1 MKITVVGTGY
11 VGLVTGA
18 CLAEMGNHVTCA
30 DTDAARVRVLTDGV
44 VPFFESGLAEIVR
57 RNQTGGRLTFSTDVG
72 GAAAGA
78 AIVFIAVGT
87 PSDVDGAADLRHV
100 LAVADAVGGAMQERT
115 VVAVK
120 STVPVG
126 TVSAVKEHVAAALR
140 ARGATV
146 EFDVVA
152 NPEFL
157 KEGSAVQDFMRP
169 DRIVVGADSAWAEA
183 KMLELYRPFV
193 RNGHPVIM
201 TDTRSAE
208 LTKYAANVMLASR
221 IAMIN
226 ELARISAAVGGDIMA
241 IRRGI
246 GADSRIGM
254 QYLYPGLGF
263 GGSCLPKDVRAL
275 SHTATKHH
283 VASQM
288 LEAILAS
295 NETQRRYLAEL
306 VKQHF
311 GESLAGRRL
320 ALWGLAFKAN
330 TDDIREAPAL
340 DLIDEL
346 VRCGATVQAYDP
358 EARANARIHFKANEA
373 VRVVDDM
380 YAALE
385 GADALLVATEWGVF
399 RSPDFERVRTALKTP
414 VIFDGRN
421 LYEPDD
427 LVVLGLRVVAVG
439 RPTPPLAGIAS

>member
-1 MKITVVGTGY
+1 MKITVIGTGY

-18 CLAEMGNHVTCA
+18 CLAEMGNQVTCA

-57 RNQTGGRLTFSTDVG
+57 RNQSGHRLTFSTDVG
-72 GAAAGA
+72 KASSEA

-87 PSDVDGAADLRHV
+87 PSDIDGAADLRHV
-100 LAVADAVGGAMQERT
+100 LAVADTIGAAMHERT

-126 TVSAVKEHVAAALR
+126 TVSAVKERITAALA
-140 ARGATV
+140 ARGAKA

-169 DRIVVGADSAWAEA
+169 DRIVVGADSSWAEA

-201 TDTRSAE
+201 IDTRSAE

-226 ELARISAAVGGDIMA
+226 EIARISAAVGADIMA

-275 SHTATKHH
+275 SHTATRHG
-283 VASQM
+283 VAPQV
-288 LEAILAS
+288 LDGILAS
-295 NETQRRYLAEL
+295 NDTQRRYLAEL

-311 GESLAGRRL
+311 DGQLEGRSF

-346 VRCGATVQAYDP
+346 VRHGAQVHAYDP
-358 EARANARIHFKANEA
+358 EARANARLHFANNAGVRIH
-373 VRVVDDM
+373 DDM

-399 RSPDFERVRTALKTP
+399 RSPDFDRVRAALKTP

-421 LYEPDD
+421 LYEPED
-427 LVVLGLRVVAVG
+427 LAPRGLHVIAVG
-439 RPTPPLAGIAS
+439 RAARVRAGEIS